1 MARRPG
7 LNRERIVEAAAE
19 LVDSEGPEALTL
31 AALAKRF
38 EVRTPSLYN
47 HIDGLDDVHRSLAL
61 RSLCGLTEQL
71 RRAVMGRSGPD
82 ALAALAQSY
91 RDFAKRHPGQYART
105 QRSAEGDDPE
115 LEAAGRDALE
125 VVLAVL
131 RGYRLEG
138 DEALHAA
145 RGLRSALH
153 GFVLLETG
161 GGFGLDL
168 DVGESYRW
176 LLNMIEAGLTRDVPA

>member
-7 LNRERIVEAAAE
+7 LSPERIVEAAAE
-19 LVDSEGPEALTL
+19 LVDAEGPEALTL

-38 EVRTPSLYN
+38 EVKTPSLYN
-47 HIDGLDDVHRSLAL
+47 HIDGLDDARRSLAL
-61 RSLCGLTEQL
+61 HSLRELTEQL
-71 RRAVMGRSGPD
+71 RRAVMGRSGSD
-82 ALAALAQSY
+82 ALASLAQSY
-91 RDFAKRHPGQYART
+91 RDFAKRHPGQYACS
-105 QRSAEGDDPE
+105 QRSVEGSDPE

-131 RGYRLEG
+131 RDYRLEG
-138 DEALHAA
+138 DEVLHAA
-145 RGLRSALH
+145 RALRSALH

-168 DVGESYRW
+168 DVTQSYRW
-176 LLNMIEAGLTRDVPA
+176 LLKMFEAGLTRDVPA